1 MTCSK
6 LEIHIVPLQ
15 TDRNPLKMTCQ
26 VLPAMDAFSV
36 SLTTLTTTNLKVSTT
51 PHLEHRIHLT
61 VIQPVTAILGP
72 PELYIEKGSTI
83 NLTCIIKAGP
93 LNLNPSYVFWNYNGK
108 IITYDRERG
117 GTVVISEKR
126 EQTTSSLIITHAT
139 SKDSGQYECDPSASY
154 PQHVN
159 VHVIKRGLDPT
170 MH

>member
-1 MTCSK
+1 
-6 LEIHIVPLQ
+6 
-15 TDRNPLKMTCQ
+15 MTCQ

-170 MH
+170 LH

>member
-1 MTCSK
+1 M
-6 LEIHIVPLQ
+6 
-15 TDRNPLKMTCQ
+15 
-26 VLPAMDAFSV
+26 
-36 SLTTLTTTNLKVSTT
+36 STT

-72 PELYIEKGSTI
+72 PERYIKKGSTI

-159 VHVIKRGLDPT
+159 VHVIKRGLDLFLFSKVYSDLNDCSGDPSDAVRRSSSGSRLSSKSSAVQVLLLLAVLKAL
-170 MH
+170 